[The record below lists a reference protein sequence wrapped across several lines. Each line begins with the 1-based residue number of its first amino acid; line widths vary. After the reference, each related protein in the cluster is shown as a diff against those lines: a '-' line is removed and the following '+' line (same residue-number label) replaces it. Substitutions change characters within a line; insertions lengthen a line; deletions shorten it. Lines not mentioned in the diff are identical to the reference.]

1 MNTGVTI
8 TTIVLTSL
16 IIIPLISLQLQKRK
30 HTNKILN
37 TLRTI
42 ADQQNS
48 NITAYEV
55 NGDYA
60 IGVDQNRKQLF
71 FYREKEEGNILKNI
85 DLNTIKKCEVIN
97 SKSNNS
103 KSHVIDSVGLNFVS
117 NTKMQQ
123 DSMIELYN
131 HKESYQLNG
140 ELDFVKKWSKTIQD
154 IL

>member
-1 MNTGVTI
+1 
-8 TTIVLTSL
+8 LL
-16 IIIPLISLQLQKRK
+16 INKIAILQL
-30 HTNKILN
+30 
-37 TLRTI
+37 
-42 ADQQNS
+42 
-48 NITAYEV
+48 EV

-60 IGVDQNRKQLF
+60 IGVDQNRKRLF

-117 NTKMQQ
+117 NTKTQQ